1 MLLTLQT
8 GNYEAGIGGYKH
20 LYFNATPQSAKIWLL
35 TVLFVIGCYE
45 SMKHVL
51 SLLFKKELRFSMFVL
66 FGSVVYSHYYSF
78 WGYVNYYNDDFYS
91 QFYHQLFF
99 TSTELVS
106 TVIVLYLA
114 DVNIEPSPGLLLA
127 IVDVALI
134 HILTSG
140 WDQFVTN
147 VIKQEG
153 QLHQVLRDIL
163 FMVPDLFHLLLP
175 LLELRKLAKQKRR
188 PATHLISNKQ
198 FFSSVFVVL
207 FGWLVCLML

>member
-1 MLLTLQT
+1 M
-8 GNYEAGIGGYKH
+8 
-20 LYFNATPQSAKIWLL
+20 YFNATPQSAKIWLL
-35 TVLFVIGCYE
+35 TIVFIIACYE
-45 SMKHVL
+45 SMKY
-51 SLLFKKELRFSMFVL
+51 LLGLFFKKELRFSMFVL
-66 FGSVVYSHYYSF
+66 FGSVVYSHYYSY

-99 TSTELVS
+99 TATELVS

-114 DVNIEPSPGLLLA
+114 NTNVEPTPGLLLA
-127 IVDVALI
+127 IVDIATI

-153 QLHQVLRDIL
+153 QLHQVLRDVF
-163 FMVPDLFHLLLP
+163 FMIPDLLHVFLP
-175 LLELRKLAKQKRR
+175 LLELKRLATFKRR

-198 FFSSVFVVL
+198 FFFSVFIVL
-207 FGWLVCLML
+207 FGWLFCLML